1 MQPPVRT
8 RDKIVS
14 RAPFPPKTANDA
26 QVRVLPVPPK
36 TTGLLREKPSTAPPP
51 RGVDEPAVGPLVGPG
66 PLPQTPAA
74 DADDILAAVL
84 VPQRPPVAPNFD
96 PFRRPSKQEDRVL
109 DSIAGTQSATIQSQK
124 YCKKKKEKRKSMSS
138 VPGLKPFTED
148 ALNGKNIFSERED
161 ILALQKVAGLCLFI
175 IILSSAL
182 FLGYYLTWINERSR
196 TSSFAPSLHN
206 ASHDQNDSLIT
217 LPVTIAAEAVE

>member
-1 MQPPVRT
+1 MRP
-8 RDKIVS
+8 
-14 RAPFPPKTANDA
+14 
-26 QVRVLPVPPK
+26 
-36 TTGLLREKPSTAPPP
+36 TAPRIEPAQPDSKERRCKHSSTGSKRPSIYPASNSKRNRPRLLQP

-74 DADDILAAVL
+74 DADDILAALL
-84 VPQRPPVAPNFD
+84 VPQRPPAAPNFD

-109 DSIAGTQSATIQSQK
+109 ESIAGTRSATIQSQK
-124 YCKKKKEKRKSMSS
+124 YCKQKKEKRKSMSS

-148 ALNGKNIFSERED
+148 APNGKQIFSERED